1 MYVDENCNKCGLCI
15 SVCPVEA
22 ISFAGDKIVVDPQ
35 RCDGCGKCFR
45 VCPEEAFRL
54 KDDVK
59 AVLWVLAS
67 GEEVSSDLDE
77 AFAKALPGV
86 GKGRISEAA
95 RLLLSWKSHENG
107 KSRRSL
113 KTL

>member
-1 MYVDENCNKCGLCI
+1 MVLFYTGHVLYNVVLGGGSKLPGFVYVDENCNKCGLCI
-15 SVCPVEA
+15 PVCPVEA

-77 AFAKALPGV
+77 AFAKAPPGEV
-86 GKGRISEAA
+86 G
-95 RLLLSWKSHENG
+95 
-107 KSRRSL
+107 
-113 KTL
+113 